1 MKKIQLASGFSIP
14 QIGLGTWL
22 LTGRECFEAVST
34 ALDFGYTLIDT
45 AVAYDNEQDIGK
57 AIEESG
63 INRSDLFLTTKVWY
77 QKLRAKD
84 VVDQC
89 NRSLDYLRT
98 DYIDLLLI
106 HWPNKYI
113 PMRETFEGFEQ
124 LVEERK
130 VRSAGISNFT
140 IRHIQEAKKSTVLKL
155 SINQVEFHP
164 FLYQKELL
172 QYCNGNSISVMAYSP
187 LGRGKVFHSEL
198 LKEIADDKGA
208 EVSQI
213 VLAWLMRK
221 NIIVIPKASSDEH
234 LKANLD
240 SMEIELSDHESSLI
254 DSISENERIIKP
266 SWAEFED

>member
-1 MKKIQLASGFSIP
+1 MKKIQLASGYSIP
-14 QIGLGTWL
+14 QIGLGTWFL
-22 LTGRECFEAVST
+22 SGRECFEAVST

-45 AVAYDNEQDIGK
+45 AAAYENEQDIGK

-63 INRSDLFLTTKVWY
+63 INRSTLFLTTKIWY

-89 NRSLDYLRT
+89 NRSLDLLRT
-98 DYIDLLLI
+98 DYIDLLLV
-106 HWPNKYI
+106 HWPNRFI

-130 VRSAGISNFT
+130 VRSTGVSNFT
-140 IRHIQEAKKSTVLKL
+140 IRHIKEAQKSTALKL
-155 SINQVEFHP
+155 SVNQIEFHP
-164 FLYQKELL
+164 FLYQKNIL
-172 QYCNGNSISVMAYSP
+172 QYCNDFNISIMAYSP
-187 LGRGKVFHSEL
+187 LARGKVLHSEL
-198 LKEIADDKGA
+198 LKEIAVKK
-208 EVSQI
+208 EKQVSQI
-213 VLAWLMRK
+213 VLAWLLRK

-234 LKANLD
+234 LKAN
-240 SMEIELSDHESSLI
+240 IEAINVELTDRESSLI